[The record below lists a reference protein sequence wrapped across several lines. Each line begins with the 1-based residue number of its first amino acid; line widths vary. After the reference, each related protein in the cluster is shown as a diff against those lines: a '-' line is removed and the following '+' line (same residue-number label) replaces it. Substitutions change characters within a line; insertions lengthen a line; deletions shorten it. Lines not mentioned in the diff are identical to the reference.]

1 MKDLRWLKFLV
12 ITMLATATLLTPA
25 SANAPTMTIVSPTGT
40 IFVSGPGAVVPLGL
54 TVEHNP
60 LSVLTQFDVQVDGA
74 SIIGGQ
80 VNPFTGGGTPNLCT
94 AALTAVSAACATNG
108 LDKAAVTVN
117 WTVQTVPSSYTLFI
131 KSRHQNADGTD
142 EEEVLVQVLDIEY
155 PAPPAVANA
164 FINGQSS
171 AIRKQFTSG
180 IRGCVISLIA
190 EGHAK
195 LEAYGPKGG
204 PYDVPH
210 IQSDVKAFSASCGG
224 PTIP

>member
-1 MKDLRWLKFLV
+1 
-12 ITMLATATLLTPA
+12 MLTAQHD
-25 SANAPTMTIVSPTGT
+25 
-40 IFVSGPGAVVPLGL
+40 PLG
-54 TVEHNP
+54 
-60 LSVLTQFDVQVDGA
+60 VLTQFDVQVDGV

-80 VNPFTGGGTPNLCT
+80 VNPFTGGATPNLCT

-108 LDKAAVTVN
+108 LDQAAVTVN
-117 WTVQTVPSSYTLFI
+117 WTVQTVPSSYTLFV
-131 KSRHQNADGTD
+131 KSRHQSLDGTD

-164 FINGQSS
+164 FINSQSS
-171 AIRKQFTSG
+171 AIRKQFSSG
-180 IRGCVISLIA
+180 IRGCVISQIA

-210 IQSDVKAFSASCGG
+210 IQSDVKAFSGSCGG

>member
-1 MKDLRWLKFLV
+1 
-12 ITMLATATLLTPA
+12 
-25 SANAPTMTIVSPTGT
+25 MTIVSPTGT
-40 IFVSGPGAVVPLGL
+40 IFVTGPGAVVPIMLTAQHDPLG
-54 TVEHNP
+54 
-60 LSVLTQFDVQVDGA
+60 VLTQFDVQVDGV

-80 VNPFTGGGTPNLCT
+80 VNPFTGGATPNLCT

-108 LDKAAVTVN
+108 LDQAAVTVN
-117 WTVQTVPSSYTLFI
+117 WTVQTVPSSYTLFV
-131 KSRHQNADGTD
+131 KSRHQSLDGTD

-164 FINGQSS
+164 FINSQSS
-171 AIRKQFTSG
+171 AIRKQFSSG
-180 IRGCVISLIA
+180 IRGCVISQIA

-210 IQSDVKAFSASCGG
+210 IQSDVKAFSCSCGG